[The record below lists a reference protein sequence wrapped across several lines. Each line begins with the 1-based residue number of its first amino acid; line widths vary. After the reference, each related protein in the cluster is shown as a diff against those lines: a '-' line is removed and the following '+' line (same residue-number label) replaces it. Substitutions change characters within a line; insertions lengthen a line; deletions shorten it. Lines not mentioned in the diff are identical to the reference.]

1 MNAEK
6 SLKKNDFLIIATEA
20 SKEISLKSYEYF
32 IQTEK
37 KHIDFINKIMEAYEG
52 LGIIRTLDANK
63 GLVKIITIDTAK
75 KDIDGIIEDLNK
87 RDIKIEI
94 LEEGFWKGEL

>member
-1 MNAEK
+1 MQ
-6 SLKKNDFLIIATEA
+6 
-20 SKEISLKSYEYF
+20 SYEYF

-63 GLVKIITIDTAK
+63 GLIKIITIDTSK
-75 KDIDGIIEDLNK
+75 HEIDSIIDDLN
-87 RDIKIEI
+87 RRNISVEI
-94 LEEGFWKGEL
+94 LEEGIWKGEL

>member
-1 MNAEK
+1 M
-6 SLKKNDFLIIATEA
+6 
-20 SKEISLKSYEYF
+20 KSYEYF

-87 RDIKIEI
+87 RDLKIEI

>member
-1 MNAEK
+1 M
-6 SLKKNDFLIIATEA
+6 KKASEMLLNRFVSPDEFHFDFDIA
-20 SKEISLKSYEYF
+20 
-32 IQTEK
+32 K

>member
-1 MNAEK
+1 MQ
-6 SLKKNDFLIIATEA
+6 
-20 SKEISLKSYEYF
+20 SYEYF

-63 GLVKIITIDTAK
+63 WLVKIITIDTAK

>member
-1 MNAEK
+1 M
-6 SLKKNDFLIIATEA
+6 
-20 SKEISLKSYEYF
+20 KSYEYF

-52 LGIIRTLDANK
+52 LGIMRTLDANK

>member
-1 MNAEK
+1 M
-6 SLKKNDFLIIATEA
+6 IIATKA

>member
-1 MNAEK
+1 M
-6 SLKKNDFLIIATEA
+6 
-20 SKEISLKSYEYF
+20 KSYEYF

-75 KDIDGIIEDLNK
+75 KDIDGIIEDLNR

>member
-1 MNAEK
+1 M
-6 SLKKNDFLIIATEA
+6 
-20 SKEISLKSYEYF
+20 KSYEYF

-63 GLVKIITIDTAK
+63 GLIKIITIDTAK
-75 KDIDGIIEDLNK
+75 KDIDGIIEDLNR

>member
-1 MNAEK
+1 MNVEK
-6 SLKKNDFLIIATEA
+6 SLKKNNFLIIANKARKDIT
-20 SKEISLKSYEYF
+20 LKSYEYF

-52 LGIIRTLDANK
+52 LGIIRTLDDNK
-63 GLVKIITIDTAK
+63 GLIKIITIDTAK

>member
-1 MNAEK
+1 M
-6 SLKKNDFLIIATEA
+6 
-20 SKEISLKSYEYF
+20 KSYEYF

-52 LGIIRTLDANK
+52 LGIIRTLDDNK
-63 GLVKIITIDTAK
+63 GLIKIITIDTAK

>member
-1 MNAEK
+1 M
-6 SLKKNDFLIIATEA
+6 
-20 SKEISLKSYEYF
+20 KSYEYF

-75 KDIDGIIEDLNK
+75 KDSDGIIEDLNK

>member
-1 MNAEK
+1 M
-6 SLKKNDFLIIATEA
+6 
-20 SKEISLKSYEYF
+20 KSYEYF

-63 GLVKIITIDTAK
+63 GLIKMTTIDTAK

>member
-1 MNAEK
+1 M
-6 SLKKNDFLIIATEA
+6 
-20 SKEISLKSYEYF
+20 KSYEYF

-52 LGIIRTLDANK
+52 LGILRTLDANK

>member
-1 MNAEK
+1 M
-6 SLKKNDFLIIATEA
+6 
-20 SKEISLKSYEYF
+20 KSYENF

-37 KHIDFINKIMEAYEG
+37 KHIDFINKIMQAYEG